1 MPDDD
6 PRLPGWL
13 TPVELK
19 RVLEAERDGSAL
31 LLWKDDAGRLQIL
44 RLEPDGEY
52 YVGRGEGMAISLPWD
67 TRVSALH
74 ARIAAAG
81 GEWLLADDGWSTNGT
96 YLNDKKIDRST
107 RLRHKDV
114 IRTGRTQLS
123 FRATPAAKEM
133 TTALD
138 DPGEE
143 LPTFDATDHAILVEL
158 CRRYFAEEL
167 LIPVENKAIAEAL
180 HFSEETVSARF
191 RRMYSRAGINLGKN
205 QNRAALMSLVIRK
218 GVVTPRDYR

>member
-19 RVLEAERDGSAL
+19 RVLEAERDGTAL
-31 LLWKDDAGRLQIL
+31 LLWKDDANQLQVL
-44 RLEPDGEY
+44 RLEGDGEY
-52 YVGRGEGMAISLPWD
+52 YVGRGDGMAVSLTWD

-74 ARIAAAG
+74 ARVASAG

-96 YLNDKKIDRST
+96 FLNDKKIDRST

-123 FRATPAAKEM
+123 FRAGPAAKEM
-133 TTALD
+133 KTALD

-143 LPTFDATDHAILVEL
+143 LPAFDATDRAILVEL

-191 RRMYSRAGINLGKN
+191 RRMYSRSGINLGKN

>member
-1 MPDDD
+1 MAEDD
-6 PRLPGWL
+6 PRMPGWL

-19 RVLEAERDGSAL
+19 RVLEAERDGSAV
-31 LLWKDDAGRLQIL
+31 LLWKDDEHRLQIQ
-44 RLEPDGEY
+44 RLEAEGEY
-52 YVGRGEGMAISLPWD
+52 YLGRGEGMAVHLPWD

-74 ARIAAAG
+74 ARLASAG

-96 YLNDKKIDRST
+96 YLNDKRIDRSA

-114 IRTGRTQLS
+114 IRVGRTQLA
-123 FRATPAAKEM
+123 FRAAPATKEM

-138 DPGEE
+138 DAGEE

-158 CRRYFAEEL
+158 CRRYFADEL
-167 LIPVENKAIAEAL
+167 LIPVENKAIAETL

-191 RRMYSRAGINLGKN
+191 RRMYSRCGITLGKN

-218 GVVTPRDYR
+218 GVVTARDYR